1 MWEKRCLK
9 TKEANA
15 KRTVLGLFKWREGNV
30 AASNVQIEGVRNYFH
45 YIVSGHVVWM
55 CRLYG
60 NLWRYWNEGVEA
72 FNKIVS
78 LRHNKR
84 HHGNGGTQRAREG
97 AATEHDLNT

>member
-15 KRTVLGLFKWREGNV
+15 KRTVLGLLKCREVNV
-30 AASNVQIEGVRNYFH
+30 DASIVQIEGVKIYIH

-60 NLWRYWNEGVEA
+60 KLWRYWNEGVEA
-72 FNKIVS
+72 FNKIVP
-78 LRHNKR
+78 LHHKR
-84 HHGNGGTQRAREG
+84 HHGNGGTQRAREC